1 MEFISLCENNL
12 DSQKLL
18 SNKIPDMTISKKW
31 TIHEKDTL
39 RKYLMIFGFNR
50 WSVIKQS
57 TTGILT
63 EKSDVEMRAFANS
76 FLRCIIDSITAEN
89 QSLKEFLTSL
99 INEEPDDP
107 LVISHPDDWGVLMK
121 QKAIAWGKRIQLINR
136 VNVLVEK
143 FISEQNKNIDL
154 REQAESAEN
163 KEELMGQVNLT
174 YDNWENLLNFLPVNA
189 FYGQRPV
196 GWWTRTN
203 DIDLIRGTYKWGYAN
218 YTSMRNDPDLSF
230 IQMEKDS
237 NFQDFP
243 NADTITRRLKKL
255 MQIVSKSETE
265 NGDINFEDTSGLK
278 EPTGF
283 TLSEKRDIL
292 KVMTVIG
299 IPLTAE
305 GKSDWNKMKEMLNK
319 ELPDIQI
326 KQVQQLER
334 MAQRLRMIAQIVLQ
348 IEENRESGKESA
360 VYANQLDPD
369 EDGFEMSFEE
379 AEALTRNINLLNFV
393 RRNILKSNP
402 KFLASTFGVLQETLT
417 KYLQSGLSLPA
428 NWVSSVHD
436 RGLLLAVDDNGL
448 GYIGKLSDNYVYGF
462 DSSCLNRYLQLRGRT
477 S

>member
-230 IQMEKDS
+230 IQMEKDC

-326 KQVQQLER
+326 KQVQQLESIGVISITGGGQHV
-334 MAQRLRMIAQIVLQ
+334 AVSIPVLDAGTLAFGVIFDASYGLRKLPAHGQGFAFQ
-348 IEENRESGKESA
+348 YAASA
-360 VYANQLDPD
+360 VGRGVNGGRSAFQMPV
-369 EDGFEMSFEE
+369 FEAGHAVEGIIFG
-379 AEALTRNINLLNFV
+379 ALE
-393 RRNILKSNP
+393 KH
-402 KFLASTFGVLQETLT
+402 LATEGVT
-417 KYLQSGLSLPA
+417 
-428 NWVSSVHD
+428 
-436 RGLLLAVDDNGL
+436 
-448 GYIGKLSDNYVYGF
+448 
-462 DSSCLNRYLQLRGRT
+462 
-477 S
+477 